1 MNDLERFDKVDRILE
16 DALAAMSSHA
26 LLSFDVSERTPEQR
40 AWVLLIDARDE
51 VRTLR
56 ARFVSGAGSL
66 TD

>member
-1 MNDLERFDKVDRILE
+1 MNDLERIDRVE
-16 DALAAMSSHA
+16 ALITEALNQLSSHNQRT
-26 LLSFDVSERTPEQR
+26 LEVTPEGL
-40 AWVLLIDARDE
+40 AFEHLIDARDE